1 MPRGVTTLIGL
12 AVVALAVWLVA
23 RDFHLPAA
31 IGHDPFATDA
41 GAVDAAPEASTVPEA
56 AAPAASATEPFV
68 SDFAIGRRTDPLGG
82 VPPLPLNAPRQVRFG
97 VVLVSYVGAQPSAA
111 VGGRPARRSK
121 DEAKALADKLRLTAD
136 TDFHAAVQQGDA
148 GSADDV
154 GHVLQGILEPPLE
167 YQLFTLPPGQVA
179 GPWDTPRGYWI
190 VRRID

>member
-1 MPRGVTTLIGL
+1 MQRRVTTFIGL

-31 IGHDPFATDA
+31 IGHDPLVGDA
-41 GAVDAAPEASTVPEA
+41 GVADAAPEASLLPEA
-56 AAPAASATEPFV
+56 AAPAGSATEPFV
-68 SDFAIGRRTDPLGG
+68 SDFAFGRRTDPFGG

-97 VVLVSYVGAQPSAA
+97 VVLVSYLGAQPSAA
-111 VGGRPARRSK
+111 VGARPARRSK
-121 DEAKALADKLRLTAD
+121 DEAKALADRLRATAD
-136 TDFHAAVQQGDA
+136 TDFHAAVQQGDT

-154 GHVLQGILEPPLE
+154 GRVLQGILEPPLE

-179 GPWDTPRGYWI
+179 GPWDTPRGFWI